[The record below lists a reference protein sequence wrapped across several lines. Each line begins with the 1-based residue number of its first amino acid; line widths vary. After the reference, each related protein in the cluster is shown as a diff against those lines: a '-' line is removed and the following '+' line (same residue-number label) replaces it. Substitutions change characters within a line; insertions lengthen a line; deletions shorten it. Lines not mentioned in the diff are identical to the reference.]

1 MLQIR
6 PSKSE
11 FRSSD
16 AHFVIFWIFAGSGVP
31 TAHVVS
37 PQHMWCPHST
47 CGVVAPDYDSA
58 QPHVCCGHTYNLGT
72 IVNMDIDGTDFALF
86 FDVFQQIRL
95 EKLVPVSSWI

>member
-1 MLQIR
+1 M
-6 PSKSE
+6 S
-11 FRSSD
+11 
-16 AHFVIFWIFAGSGVP
+16 A
-31 TAHVVS
+31 
-37 PQHMWCPHST
+37 QHMWCPHST